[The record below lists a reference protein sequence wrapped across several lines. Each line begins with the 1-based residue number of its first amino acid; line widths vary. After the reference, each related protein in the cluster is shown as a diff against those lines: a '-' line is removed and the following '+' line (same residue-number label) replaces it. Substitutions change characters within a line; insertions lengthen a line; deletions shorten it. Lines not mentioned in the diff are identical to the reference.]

1 MGKGRDLGRRVR
13 RPQSVDEKLK
23 AAKRKDEKKL
33 KINRQGTLDFH
44 LNAQPAQRKKCGA
57 CDAADVEVEDSLC
70 KGCEAAII
78 AAEASRG
85 SSSADASS
93 SSASSSSASSSSS
106 ATSSSSSSASS
117 GSSANFSKVTTSA
130 LVPAPGPT
138 APTPPVPRAFSPP
151 ARPLP
156 MPPAKTVDLEAR
168 ESVVVGGNWIDYGTE
183 DGSADSANDIGG
195 AAKKKKGNGERGGD
209 RKPRAKRSCSRCK
222 HNKGANANDCNG
234 RGAVARCQYFTE
246 QNAPIPQT

>member
-1 MGKGRDLGRRVR
+1 MRVDLPFLPVDDAEHKLFSTMMLKHKEDWDAMALDWCQYVDGKSIFPKLPVYLRTYHSTWTSNLG
-13 RPQSVDEKLK
+13 
-23 AAKRKDEKKL
+23 KRKATE
-33 KINRQGTLDFH
+33 I
-44 LNAQPAQRKKCGA
+44 AQPALVYLDQM
-57 CDAADVEVEDSLC
+57 
-70 KGCEAAII
+70 
-78 AAEASRG
+78 
-85 SSSADASS
+85 
-93 SSASSSSASSSSS
+93 
-106 ATSSSSSSASS
+106 
-117 GSSANFSKVTTSA
+117 FKVTTSA
-130 LVPAPGPT
+130 PVPAPGPT

-246 QNAPIPQT
+246 QNAPIPQTLIKKKRVSW